1 MLGGQMPLLLIVGL
15 AGAAGLAGAWP
26 TCRSDFDCSFNG
38 RCDAESGGCR
48 CAAAWT
54 GAYCETLAVQ
64 PGPRAL
70 GYQGRNVGGRLSSW
84 GGAPL
89 RADDGQY
96 HLIASEMI
104 GHAGLLP
111 WGCNSHVIHAT
122 SPDPLTQP
130 FVKRRVLWGVFSHE
144 PRCTR
149 VRAPIPPSPSLPRTL
164 TPC

>member
-1 MLGGQMPLLLIVGL
+1 MRGQIPLLVVGL

-104 GHAGLLP
+104 GHAGLQP